1 MVKVSNK
8 VSKATKTAPVAS
20 VPQTRTMEP
29 HEIVL
34 SPSLQN
40 AVGVLSWSKFA
51 GEADLGELVK
61 YLREQVKNVAD
72 GDMRPV
78 EAMLYGQA
86 LALQTMFT
94 SLSRRAAANDNLKPY
109 QVNLTLALKA
119 QAQCRA
125 TLEALAEIK
134 NPRSIAFV
142 KQANIAQQQQVNN
155 AATSEDS
162 RSMVSSKV
170 SSESGTVRAGAPAH
184 AEENSGVKN
193 ELLEAPNGQRLDTGA
208 QDTAGSADQ
217 VLETVGTRQ
226 RAAHG

>member
-1 MVKVSNK
+1 MAKVSNK
-8 VSKATKTAPVAS
+8 VSKVTKTAPAAS
-20 VPQTRTMEP
+20 APQTRALEP
-29 HEIVL
+29 HEILL
-34 SPSLQN
+34 SPSVQN
-40 AVGVLSWSKFA
+40 AVGVLSWCKFA
-51 GEADLGELVK
+51 GEPDLGELIAN
-61 YLREQVKNVAD
+61 LREQAKHVAD
-72 GDMRPV
+72 GNMRPV

-94 SLSRRAAANDNLKPY
+94 SLSRRAAANDGLKQF

-134 NPRSIAFV
+134 NPRSVAFV

-155 AATSEDS
+155 A
-162 RSMVSSKV
+162 VSSKG
-170 SSESGTVRAGAPAH
+170 SNETGPVRAGAPAH

-208 QDTAGSADQ
+208 QSATSSADQ
-217 VLETVGTRQ
+217 DLEPVGTSQ